1 MDHLFIKNMVCDR
14 CVRTVASVL
23 NILNISYL
31 EVMLGEAKIEKH
43 LTASQKAAL
52 KDALQKEGFELI
64 DEPRSKLIEKVKQ
77 VIRSVIQKDEI
88 DDKLVLSKIITDNL
102 HHDYSYISNLFSSV
116 EGQTIERYYI
126 AQKIEKAKELLVY
139 NELTLSEIAWKLG
152 YSSVQHLSSQF
163 KKISGLTPSHFKS
176 IGSSRRLPIDK
187 I

>member
-23 NILNISYL
+23 NKLNITYL
-31 EVMLGEAKIEKH
+31 QVLLGEVRIEKK
-43 LTASQKAAL
+43 LTAGQKTEL
-52 KDALQKEGFELI
+52 RDQLQREGFELI

-77 VIRSVIQKDEI
+77 LIRSLIQNDEI
-88 DDKLVLSKIITDNL
+88 DEKLVLSKIITRNL

-126 AQKIEKAKELLVY
+126 AQKIEKAKELLAY

-152 YSSVQHLSSQF
+152 YSSVQHLSNQF
-163 KKISGLTPSHFKS
+163 KKVTGLTPSHFKS
-176 IGSSRRLPIDK
+176 IGSVRRLPIDK
-187 I
+187 V